1 MNDIFDFNRFGKLV
15 TYECGSYVPR
25 FTKVLVTMAC
35 IVFALWI
42 TTVVFNNTVG
52 FIGRKSLLGF
62 LFGISCFI
70 GPFVAYKYMNDRK
83 KGYAYA
89 MLPASTLEKFTSM
102 LLICMFVLPM
112 ISYVTLVAS
121 DALLYLVSMCGVG
134 GFIDIGV
141 YNPLVIDFEGYS
153 FTISIAVSFM
163 ASISMSMMFNSIF
176 RKSKIIKTILV
187 YMAVSFVSVIL
198 VSIIAI
204 NLSHDILYRI
214 GDFISDFGVEK
225 LMNICYLLCIAV
237 SLYVTYRRIER
248 VNY

>member
-1 MNDIFDFNRFGKLV
+1 MNETFDFNRFGKLF

-25 FTKVLVTMAC
+25 FTKVIVIMAC
-35 IVFALWI
+35 IVFASWI
-42 TTVVFNNTVG
+42 ITVVYDDTIG
-52 FIGRKSLLGF
+52 FHVRKLLF
-62 LFGISCFI
+62 SSLFGISCFV

-102 LLICMFVLPM
+102 FLVCMIVLPM
-112 ISYVTLVAS
+112 ISYFTLVAS

-134 GFIDIGV
+134 GFVNIGI
-141 YNPLVIDFEGYS
+141 YNPLVIDLDGNGFSMVMSY
-153 FTISIAVSFM
+153 M
-163 ASISMSMMFNSIF
+163 ASISLSMMFNSIF

-187 YMAVSFVSVIL
+187 YMAVSFMSVIL
-198 VSIIAI
+198 ISIPVL
-204 NLSHDILYRI
+204 NLNHDVIYKI
-214 GDFISDFGVEK
+214 GEFIFDLGLEMVA
-225 LMNICYLLCIAV
+225 NICNILLVAV

>member
-15 TYECGSYVPR
+15 AYECGSYVPR

-52 FIGRKSLLGF
+52 FLGRKPLLGF
-62 LFGISCFI
+62 LFGISCLI

-134 GFIDIGV
+134 GFVDIGV
-141 YNPLVIDFEGYS
+141 YNPLVIDFDGYS
-153 FTISIAVSFM
+153 FSISIAVSFM